1 MADFE
6 DQTRSLERELD
17 GLFAS
22 VSVSLAPSVVEALA
36 DEQIDKE
43 ALLALRPDDL
53 VELNLDGE
61 TERRVLEAQK
71 LLSRE
76 ASLEAL
82 LDAFVAEADAA
93 QAELAARDEAIR
105 AAVERCVRRERAFGP
120 EATVE
125 LFGSALN
132 GLRVGWSADVDLCVR
147 SPAHARDAD
156 AARRAADEAAALEAA
171 SGAVAIARRARDC
184 ASKLRTARDAA
195 ARAAA
200 RRRDAEAA
208 GDAKAAA
215 RHAERAAHHADRV
228 PDLEAD
234 DAAARAAA
242 TPAVDAAVRARERAD
257 RLADKCKKVVYPL
270 SKALRAANFADLEV
284 VRHARVPLVKASFR
298 GVAVD
303 VVPGNDLAVVNS
315 RLLRAYC
322 GQRDCRRLC
331 LLAKRWAGARGLNR
345 APDGFLSSYAH
356 TLTVLHFCLVEGVLA
371 RADID
376 RRFGTSRPDFEI
388 LSLGPIRVDSA
399 DFWTDR
405 LRSSSPRSTAE
416 ESGADRSITLTLKSG
431 RRFDVRAGPRGR
443 PPRCRGARGRAEGV
457 APGPR
462 RHLRRPGPAAGL
474 RAVPARAA
482 AGLLCLHGRRRER
495 RRRAELPRARAG
507 RRRQGRRLPLPEGA
521 LEAQVRGRGGPV
533 RRAAQR
539 RGPVPRAR
547 RASEPRRRGDPRGR
561 RIFNPTSMRAYATV
575 STQALRPGFENS
587 TRAIDPSKDQPN
599 RLRCDR
605 AREF

>member
-36 DEQIDKE
+36 DEQIDRE

-61 TERRVLEAQK
+61 TERRVLEAQR

-93 QAELAARDEAIR
+93 QAELAGRDEAIR

-147 SPAHARDAD
+147 SPAPRATPTPAG
-156 AARRAADEAAALEAA
+156 AADEAAALEAA
-171 SGAVAIARRARDC
+171 SGA
-184 ASKLRTARDAA
+184 
-195 ARAAA
+195 
-200 RRRDAEAA
+200 A
-208 GDAKAAA
+208 GAP
-215 RHAERAAHHADRV
+215 RCAAHHADRV

-270 SKALRAANFADLEV
+270 SKAPRAAGGFADLEV

-356 TLTVLHFCLVEGVLA
+356 TLTVLAGDLHAAAA
-371 RADID
+371 RAGAPKASLRGLDVTFVD
-376 RRFGTSRPDFEI
+376 PGPLPACGRSLPGLLRAYFAYMVAAAEGDAALSCRARAPGDGAKGGAYRFPKARWKHKSEAAAAQCAAR
-388 LSLGPIRVDSA
+388 LSVEDPFLAHDA
-399 DFWTDR
+399 
-405 LRSSSPRSTAE
+405 PRSHDVAATRAATLDARPYRELKAEYARALALLDGDAPVEETA
-416 ESGADRSITLTLKSG
+416 AAL
-431 RRFDVRAGPRGR
+431 FAARAPR
-443 PPRCRGARGRAEGV
+443 
-457 APGPR
+457 
-462 RHLRRPGPAAGL
+462 
-474 RAVPARAA
+474 RAA
-482 AGLLCLHGRRRER
+482 A
-495 RRRAELPRARAG
+495 
-507 RRRQGRRLPLPEGA
+507 RLPGSPPPAGIEIDLAPLLTAAPKKQKGG
-521 LEAQVRGRGGPV
+521 RGRG
-533 RRAAQR
+533 
-539 RGPVPRAR
+539 
-547 RASEPRRRGDPRGR
+547 RGR
-561 RIFNPTSMRAYATV
+561 GAA
-575 STQALRPGFENS
+575 
-587 TRAIDPSKDQPN
+587 
-599 RLRCDR
+599 
-605 AREF
+605 